1 MEEELLVRKIRSGTV
16 IDHISA
22 GNALNVL
29 KILGIKGSEGYR
41 VAIVMNVESK
51 KLGLKDIVKV
61 EGRELAPK
69 EVNMIALIAPKATI
83 NIIRDYKV
91 VKKVRVKLPKIIDGI
106 VKCSNPNCITNRPR
120 EYIKPRFK
128 VVSEEPLILQCL
140 YCERYTTKEDIVKQF
155 KQL

>member
-120 EYIKPRFK
+120 EYVKPRFK

>member
-1 MEEELLVRKIRSGTV
+1 MVRKIRNGTV

-29 KILGIKGSEGYR
+29 KILGIRGSEGYR

-91 VKKVRVKLPKIIDGI
+91 VKKVRVKLPRIIDGI

-120 EYIKPRFK
+120 EHVKPRFK

-140 YCERYTTKEDIVKQF
+140 YCERYTTREDVVKQF

>member
-91 VKKVRVKLPKIIDGI
+91 VKKVRVKLPKIINGI

-120 EYIKPRFK
+120 EYVKPRFK